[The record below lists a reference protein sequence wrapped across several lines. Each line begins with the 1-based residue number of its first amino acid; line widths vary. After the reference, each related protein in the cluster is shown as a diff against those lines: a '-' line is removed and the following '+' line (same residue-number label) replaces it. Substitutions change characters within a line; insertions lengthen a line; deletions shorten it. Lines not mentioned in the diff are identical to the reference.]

1 MVHFDGDFRQKM
13 QERMERFSKFDKK
26 GDVFS
31 KVSVTVAKGDN
42 LFSEA
47 KSENQEFSWTSSE
60 KGPSP
65 LAYFVSSL
73 AMCQMIHYGEHAA
86 SKGLTID
93 DLHISIEGRFK
104 VSRPRLFTEITYF
117 VDIKSPDGIGEIRE
131 LAHSA
136 ASDCYI
142 TNTLSKA
149 CEISG
154 LLKVNGKDMGKI
166 GKA

>member
-1 MVHFDGDFRQKM
+1 MVQFEEDFRQRM
-13 QERMERFSKFDKK
+13 QEKMERFSKFDKK

-42 LFSEA
+42 LLSEA

-60 KGPSP
+60 NGPSP
-65 LAYFVSSL
+65 LAYFVSSM
-73 AMCQMIHYGEHAA
+73 AMCQMVHYGEHAA
-86 SKGLTID
+86 SKGLTVD
-93 DLHISIEGRFK
+93 ELHIKIDGRFK
-104 VSRPRLFTEITYF
+104 ISRPRLFTEITYL
-117 VDIKSPDGIGEIRE
+117 VDIKSPDGIEKIRE
-131 LAHSA
+131 LANSA

-149 CEISG
+149 CEVTG
-154 LLKVNGKDMGKI
+154 LLMVNGKDMGRI